1 MITTEQKDVI
11 QNSIH
16 DCVVRTKAYYEKN
29 TDSTLQ
35 KIVWMLEIL
44 RMFLDAMTMFIDE
57 LGNLSKKVDEK
68 IYWELK
74 KDED

>member
-1 MITTEQKDVI
+1 MINPEQKEVI

-16 DCVVRTKAYYEKN
+16 DCVVKTKAYYERN

-57 LGNLSKKVDEK
+57 LGKLSNKVDEK

-74 KDED
+74 DEN

>member
-1 MITTEQKDVI
+1 M
-11 QNSIH
+11 
-16 DCVVRTKAYYEKN
+16 
-29 TDSTLQ
+29 
-35 KIVWMLEIL
+35 WMLEIL

>member
-1 MITTEQKDVI
+1 MITTEQ
-11 QNSIH
+11 H